1 MVSKILDE
9 DGNVVKNIEPVM
21 MKQTVSS
28 EVSALVREYMG
39 TVVEKGGT
47 GYAAKLDGYS
57 MGGKT
62 GTAQK
67 ISEETGT
74 YGSDYLVSFIGFA
87 PLENPQVVVYVVV
100 DEPNTQY
107 QANSMYAQY
116 IAKQIMGEILP
127 YLNIFQ
133 DEAETGETDAEMAY
147 FENQMDQKSVEN
159 AAKIAQGYSVEDTG
173 NSDASGADQSE
184 AGSADTASQNEDG
197 TQEDQT
203 DSGSD
208 TGNSSGGDTG
218 SSGDSSGTGDGS
230 DAGNSSGTGDGSDTG
245 NSGGNTGD
253 SSDTGNGSSGGESGG
268 SEQGVDNSGSI
279 VPPDEEEEVTGGE
292 KQEDGGITNE
302 DAELQSGN

>member
-1 MVSKILDE
+1 M
-9 DGNVVKNIEPVM
+9 
-21 MKQTVSS
+21 
-28 EVSALVREYMG
+28 
-39 TVVEKGGT
+39 
-47 GYAAKLDGYS
+47 
-57 MGGKT
+57 
-62 GTAQK
+62 
-67 ISEETGT
+67 
-74 YGSDYLVSFIGFA
+74 
-87 PLENPQVVVYVVV
+87 VV

-173 NSDASGADQSE
+173 SNDASGDGQLE
-184 AGSADTASQNEDG
+184 DGSADNASQDEDG
-197 TQEDQT
+197 TQEEQT
-203 DSGSD
+203 DSGGD
-208 TGNSSGGDTG
+208 TGSSSDGDTG

-230 DAGNSSGTGDGSDTG
+230 DAGNSSSDAG
-245 NSGGNTGD
+245 NSSGNTGD

>member
-1 MVSKILDE
+1 M
-9 DGNVVKNIEPVM
+9 
-21 MKQTVSS
+21 
-28 EVSALVREYMG
+28 
-39 TVVEKGGT
+39 EKGGT

-173 NSDASGADQSE
+173 SNDASGDGQLE
-184 AGSADTASQNEDG
+184 DGSADNASQDEDG
-197 TQEDQT
+197 TQEEQT
-203 DSGSD
+203 D
-208 TGNSSGGDTG
+208 SGGDTG
-218 SSGDSSGTGDGS
+218 SSGDSSDAGNSSGTGDGS
-230 DAGNSSGTGDGSDTG
+230 DAGNSSSDAG
-245 NSGGNTGD
+245 NSSSDAGNSSGNTGD